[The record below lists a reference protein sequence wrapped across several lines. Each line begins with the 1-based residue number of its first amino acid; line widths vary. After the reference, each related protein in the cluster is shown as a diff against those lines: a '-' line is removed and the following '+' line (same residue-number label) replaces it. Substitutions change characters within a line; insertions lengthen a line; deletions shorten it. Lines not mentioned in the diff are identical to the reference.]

1 MTKNKI
7 QGPGNSGVQGFLDRI
22 FFLFK
27 SQFRNASPERLAM
40 AGRQNPKS
48 KDPYHATRNPHLVTR
63 NL

>member
-27 SQFRNASPERLAM
+27 SQFRNPRPPRLSGSRWR
-40 AGRQNPKS
+40 AGKIRNQKTRTTQP
-48 KDPYHATRNPHLVTR
+48 ATRIS
-63 NL
+63 